1 MSRINLGRVLIGGLL
16 AGVII
21 NLSEFVLNGI
31 LLEEEMN
38 AAMAALNRP
47 PIAPSMIIWFM
58 IISFGFG
65 FMLVWTYAAIRP
77 RMGPGVKTAV
87 CAATLCWG
95 LGYLYPNL
103 FFYVMNLFPRNIII
117 LTTIWGLA
125 EVVIAGIAGAW
136 VYTEA

>member
-95 LGYLYPNL
+95 LGYFYPNL